1 MKNSALISKDS
12 GNTWVDI
19 YQEYGASFIKGSYT
33 KLIMRQQV
41 KEYVKNESRLQNGS
55 RYLLGSD
62 YTKYKEKTT
71 RCDILIEATSESDL
85 TNKIEGF
92 TDFMATGSLWL
103 KIPSKYRVLK
113 LVYNDIQYKDEY
125 RGNKVIF
132 TIELI
137 EPDVTD
143 RIEL

>member
-12 GNTWVDI
+12 GSTWVDI
-19 YQEYGASFIKGSYT
+19 YQVYGASFIRGSYT

-41 KEYVKNESRLQNGS
+41 KDYVKNESRLQHGS
-55 RYLLGSD
+55 RYLVGSD

-71 RCDILIEATSESDL
+71 RCDILIEASSESDL
-85 TNKIEGF
+85 SDKIENF
-92 TDFMATGSLWL
+92 TDFMSTGSIWL

-113 LVYNDIQYKDEY
+113 LVYSDIQYKDEY